1 MSIPRPMTPDAVR
14 ADVFASLRHF
24 HDLVASMPSEAWST
38 PTECPGWDVHD
49 VVAHVVTFESMLAG
63 EPTPE
68 VDFDDSN
75 VRNDLGRM
83 NEAWVESVRSL
94 PHDEL
99 LAQLSAVVA
108 RRQAELDAMTPAD
121 FDEVGWSPVGQVP
134 RSRFLQVRVMDVWF
148 HEQDIREAIGRPGGQ
163 DRLLVE
169 RVLSE
174 ILNMIG
180 YVVVK
185 RAKVPDGTSVRFQV
199 EVGADSGNDRAG
211 DDLTTDA
218 GEEAVGP
225 VIIDVVVD
233 AGRATVVAEQ
243 LVDPTVTVVADAA
256 AFSRLVGARRDSG
269 ELVAAGRVEIVG
281 DAALGKRLVAGLGYM
296 I

>member
-1 MSIPRPMTPDAVR
+1 
-14 ADVFASLRHF
+14 
-24 HDLVASMPSEAWST
+24 
-38 PTECPGWDVHD
+38 
-49 VVAHVVTFESMLAG
+49 
-63 EPTPE
+63 
-68 VDFDDSN
+68 
-75 VRNDLGRM
+75 
-83 NEAWVESVRSL
+83 
-94 PHDEL
+94 
-99 LAQLSAVVA
+99 
-108 RRQAELDAMTPAD
+108 MTPAD